1 MSAITKTAEAPE
13 LSYGI
18 SSYHTRIK
26 VLVHSHA
33 NSEQAINL
41 SDDVA
46 ACQLSKNIKGAG
58 QASLTIVP
66 RRNYM
71 NLVSPNDHI
80 NIYFDTCDGN
90 GWTRTFYGLVDR
102 IEESYNVGDDGAP
115 TTTYSLV
122 ATDFTKIFAKT
133 EVYFNPH
140 MSQRRDVRGTEFGA
154 INIGGLALMSS
165 GLTIHGSPDAIVLNT
180 IMVLLGFGSQ
190 FMMPSSYPVPTN
202 IIMEARAQ
210 RQRAAL
216 RLVQAKIKPEQ
227 LTELTTR
234 INLEASSQANALVN
248 SGSMQE
254 ISRALLTQYGINPSE
269 LNTVTLDNR
278 DLAFSK
284 LNALISN
291 ALFRKQLNIPQGLGG
306 PEMTFQAI
314 NRTTQESQI
323 PSILDYMD
331 LFSFVEHECIDG
343 YVVSVSITDHQG
355 PILSLLMSR
364 SNEAINELFFDLRPR
379 HNADVGVNSP
389 SKIQDIETDDWDR
402 SPDDIRE
409 NIGDAHTTSALPG
422 IRYVPSVIMREYPF
436 GTVDKLDASQVPIS
450 ITATHNTGNSATERN
465 QENAANNVNTVG
477 PLYLGAVFSD
487 RPNVPGRHFIS
498 APNYNVED
506 RASGTG
512 AAYGRRVLDVA
523 VISEKEIKN
532 SSFGRSDEDHVNF
545 LEMWSNSINQGSDAR
560 WFMMDICPIIT
571 PVHVMRH
578 GLRKRSI
585 ETEFARFDRSST
597 QDTSYQP
604 GQVPATTTTEAPN
617 PDNPAQPETTQATS
631 NLAEGSTQGAVTAL
645 ASAGT
650 TATSTS
656 PSSSQVQTAAGGG
669 SVAVPS
675 TSSTTTV
682 PARPAIP
689 AGQVVWPVNTR
700 RNGRLTK
707 PISSKFGYRKRRNVG
722 SSNLPAEKFQPVSA
736 GGRPDPNGET
746 PSNRWIFHN
755 GVDIPAP
762 PGTSVHAAMDGKIVV
777 VGFSGMYTDY
787 GNIIV
792 IKHTDNTY
800 TVYAHLKS
808 INANIADPVKQILQ
822 ANGIRAGSA
831 YRGSSA
837 KRCGIAREFSA
848 SGVMTAIPVRAGD
861 MLGTV
866 GTTRGITDSG
876 EPTNFNTGAHLHFE
890 HTGRFPAKNLT
901 LTPHLNG
908 DFTETELPNW
918 RNLNTYSYDPLTSLN
933 LQRARHP
940 ADDSG
945 NPPEAVVTEETADDT
960 VASDEMDGSDTNS
973 LTFEAIE
980 NGFALG
986 TENLVTPGTRTNTQ
1000 GNTTTAQSTQAETNP
1015 NAKPLVAVQDG
1026 ISSRRTLAR
1035 WAILQDHWYQHNT
1048 EYLSGSIEMR
1058 PAPEI
1063 RVGYRLDIQ
1072 ERNMSFYVE
1081 GVAHRWSYPDA
1092 MITQLTVTRGQPNNP
1107 YPAYILPGTDG
1118 FNPKPDQRGPKSRLG
1133 KNFVTPDPIA
1143 VRRSIAFRQLEE
1155 QDSWAANAEDPT
1167 HGNLVDLA
1175 ENLTNEQVAV
1185 SVTNTDVTE
1194 VTTTAPSGNLS
1205 TVSGTS
1211 VDAATPTTTGTP

>member
-13 LSYGI
+13 ISYGI
-18 SSYHTRIK
+18 PRYHTRIK
-26 VLVHSHA
+26 VVVHSHG
-33 NSEQAINL
+33 NSQAPIYL
-41 SDDVA
+41 SDDTA
-46 ACQLSKNIKGAG
+46 ACMLSKNVKGAG
-58 QASLTIVP
+58 QASLTLVP
-66 RRNYM
+66 RRNYL
-71 NLVSPNDHI
+71 NLVFPNDHI

-140 MSQRRDVRGTEFGA
+140 MSQRRDVRGTDFGA

-190 FMMPSSYPVPTN
+190 FIMPGSYPVPTD

-234 INLEASSQANALVN
+234 INLEASNQAYALVD
-248 SGSMQE
+248 SASMQDV
-254 ISRALLTQYGINPSE
+254 SMALLTQYGIDPSE
-269 LNTVTLDNR
+269 LNTVSLDNR

-284 LNALISN
+284 INALISN
-291 ALFRKQLNIPQGLGG
+291 ALFRKALNIPQGLGG

-314 NRTTQESQI
+314 NRTTQESQV

-343 YVVSVSITDHQG
+343 YVVSVAITDHQG

-379 HNADVGVNSP
+379 HNADIGVNSP
-389 SKIQDIETDDWDR
+389 GKIQDIEPDDWDR
-402 SPDDIRE
+402 SSDDIRE
-409 NIGDAHTTSALPG
+409 NEGDSHTVDGLVG
-422 IRYVPSVIMREYPF
+422 IRYVPSLVMREYPF
-436 GTVDKLDASQVPIS
+436 GTVDKLDASQIPIS
-450 ITATHNTGNSATERN
+450 ITATHNTGNSPDTRN

-487 RPNVPGRHFIS
+487 RPNVPGRHFVS

-512 AAYGRRVLDVA
+512 AAYGRRILDVA
-523 VISEKEIKN
+523 VVSEKEIKN

-585 ETEFARFDRSST
+585 ETEFARFDRAST
-597 QDTSYQP
+597 QDTSYTP
-604 GQVPATTTTEAPN
+604 AQVPTDTTDAATN
-617 PDNPAQPETTQATS
+617 PDNPAQPETTQTTTNVADGT
-631 NLAEGSTQGAVTAL
+631 TQSAVAAL
-645 ASAGT
+645 ATAGT
-650 TATSTS
+650 TATAGAASSTD
-656 PSSSQVQTAAGGG
+656 VQQTAGGG
-669 SVAVPS
+669 TIAVAS
-675 TSSTTTV
+675 TSSAVTV
-682 PARPAIP
+682 PARPAISTN
-689 AGQVVWPVNTR
+689 QVVWPVNTKR
-700 RNGRLTK
+700 GSTLTK

-722 SSNLPAEKFQPVSA
+722 SANLPAEKFQPVSA
-736 GGRPDPNGET
+736 GGRPDPSGET

-762 PGTSVHAAMDGKIVV
+762 AGTSVHAARDGKIVV
-777 VGFSGMYTDY
+777 VGLSGMYTDY

-792 IKHTDNTY
+792 VKHEDRTY

-808 INANIADPVKQILQ
+808 INSNIADPVKQILQ
-822 ANGIRAGSA
+822 ENGIRPGSA
-831 YRGSSA
+831 YRGGSA
-837 KRCGIAREFSA
+837 RRCGISREFSA
-848 SGVMTAIPVRAGD
+848 SGLMTAIPVRAGD
-861 MLGTV
+861 MIGTV
-866 GTTRGITDSG
+866 GITRGIKDSG
-876 EPTNFNTGAHLHFE
+876 EVTNFNTGAHLHFE
-890 HTGRFPAKNLT
+890 HTARFPSKNLS

-908 DFTETELPNW
+908 DFTEFQLPEW
-918 RNLNTYSYDPLTSLN
+918 RNLNTYSYDPLTSLH
-933 LQRARHP
+933 LRRARHP
-940 ADDSG
+940 ADTSG
-945 NPPEAVVTEETADDT
+945 NPPEAIITEETADDT
-960 VASDEMDGSDTNS
+960 VASDEFDGGDTNELS
-973 LTFEAIE
+973 FEDIE
-980 NGFALG
+980 NGLALG
-986 TENLVTPGTRTNTQ
+986 TENLLIPGTRTNTG
-1000 GNTTTAQSTQAETNP
+1000 GNSSTAQSTQSESSANI
-1015 NAKPLVAVQDG
+1015 KPLSAVQDG

-1048 EYLSGSIEMR
+1048 EYLSGTIEMR

-1063 RVGYRLDIQ
+1063 RVGYRLDIL
-1072 ERNMSFYVE
+1072 ERNMSFYIE

-1118 FNPKPDQRGPKSRLG
+1118 FNPKPDQRSVQSRLG
-1133 KNFVTPDPIA
+1133 KYFITPDPVA
-1143 VRRSIAFRQLEE
+1143 VRRSIAFRQFEE
-1155 QDSWAANAEDPT
+1155 QDAWSVYSEDPT
-1167 HGNLVDLA
+1167 HGNLVDIA
-1175 ENLTNEQVAV
+1175 ENLTNEQVAA
-1185 SVTNTDVTE
+1185 STTNTDVTE
-1194 VTTTAPSGNLS
+1194 VNTTQSSGNLS
-1205 TVSGTS
+1205 TVSG
-1211 VDAATPTTTGTP
+1211 VPIDASTPTNTGVE